1 MCVGGKLE
9 HEKMKKH
16 QRFLGTISIEDE
28 EKEKT
33 KKKEEAYR
41 RRLEK
46 QKEKYTCEC
55 GSVLRKGDKATHKKC
70 RKYQGYLNQQMT
82 NKEE

>member
-1 MCVGGKLE
+1 MWSGCVCVGGKLE

-41 RRLEK
+41 RRLEN
-46 QKEKYTCEC
+46 
-55 GSVLRKGDKATHKKC
+55 RKKNILVNVVQ
-70 RKYQGYLNQQMT
+70 Y
-82 NKEE
+82 